1 MTVDDGP
8 QLDDPTASPDRG
20 SAPRL
25 RFAAARS
32 RIRRCLTRWRPILL
46 GLLVIATTGFAAGF
60 FYFGY
65 RLDQQTSNTAARDA
79 IRAASEGT
87 VALLSYSPDSLS
99 RDFDNARWRLTDDYQ
114 AYYERF
120 TEQIVAPA
128 AQRGQITTSARVI
141 RAAAAELH
149 PDSAVVLVFISLK
162 TTSKDKPE
170 PVKTTSSVR
179 VTLSK
184 VNGSWL
190 IAKLDSL

>member
-8 QLDDPTASPDRG
+8 QLDDPTALPEDTA
-20 SAPRL
+20 APRR
-25 RFAAARS
+25 RFRVARR

-65 RLDQQTSNTAARDA
+65 RPDQQTDDAAARDA

-99 RDFDNARWRLTDDYQ
+99 RDFDNARGRLTDDYQ

-141 RAAAAELH
+141 RAAAAELR

-162 TTSKDKPE
+162 TTSKDQPE

-179 VTLSK
+179 VTLRK